1 MSRVLIVRLDSL
13 GDVLLSGPA
22 VRAVAAAP
30 EVESVWMLCG
40 SAGAPAAQLL
50 PGVDDVIVWDC
61 PWIAV
66 DPPPVSRESI
76 EWVQNAV
83 REPGFDR
90 AIVLT
95 SFHQSPLPIAL
106 VLRLAGIPHITGASV
121 DHAGRLL
128 DARLIPGSTLDEDL
142 PEPERALAIA
152 AAAGFSLPADDDG
165 RLAVTGIG
173 PAFDELGVTSPVVVV
188 HPGASAPARCW
199 PPGSAAAA
207 VRMLHH
213 GGWSVVVTGGPA
225 ERTLTAMV
233 SHRGRYA
240 RDLGGRLPL
249 PEFAALLARADVLVC
264 GNTGPAHLA
273 AAVGTPVVSLFSPV
287 VAAQRWR
294 PYRVPHVL
302 LGDQFAPC
310 RDSRAREC
318 PVPGHPCLASVSP
331 ADVVAACEALVR
343 AGAVQEALA

>member
-1 MSRVLIVRLDSL
+1 VT
-13 GDVLLSGPA
+13 
-22 VRAVAAAP
+22 
-30 EVESVWMLCG
+30 
-40 SAGAPAAQLL
+40 
-50 PGVDDVIVWDC
+50 
-61 PWIAV
+61 
-66 DPPPVSRESI
+66 RESI
-76 EWVQNAV
+76 AALQEAV
-83 REPGFDR
+83 SGAGFDR

-106 VLRLAGIPHITGASV
+106 VLRLAGIPDITAASI

-128 DARLIPGSTLDEDL
+128 DVRLVPGTTLDEDL

-152 AAAGFSLPADDDG
+152 AAAGFPLPVDDDG

-173 PAFDELGVTSPVVVV
+173 PAFDELGLTAPVVVV

-199 PPGSAAAA
+199 PPGTAAAA
-207 VRMLHH
+207 VRLLHH
-213 GGWSVVVTGGPA
+213 EGWSVVVTGGQS
-225 ERTLTAMV
+225 ERALTAMV
-233 SHRGRYA
+233 SHHGRYA

-287 VAAQRWR
+287 VPAVRWR

-302 LGDQFAPC
+302 LGDQLAPC

-318 PVPGHPCLASVSP
+318 PVPGHPCLASVTP
-331 ADVVAACEALVR
+331 AEVVAACAALVR
-343 AGAVQEALA
+343 TGAVQEALA